1 MIRNFTLLLLL
12 AFCCYSPVAAA
23 SAVPPKSAS
32 VTSVL
37 QARLDSLLTDPMFE
51 QTQLGLYI
59 YDLTADSAIYKH
71 NHRQLMRPASNQK
84 VVTAIAAL
92 DYLGGNYHYATSLYT
107 HGSLCDS
114 LLQGDIFL
122 RGGLDPRLD
131 STDVAAFA
139 QALFEKGV
147 RRIEGN
153 LFLDAS
159 LKDSLLYG
167 WGWCWDDDNPKLSPL
182 LYEGRPSLADRMID
196 ALTETGI
203 DLCGVM
209 CDSLLPDSAELLLT
223 RSHSIDQILMPM
235 MKDSDNLYAESLFYQ
250 MGAKSGEAFP
260 GRDQSIQPV
269 HRLIKRVGLNPADY
283 RIADGSGLSL
293 YNYVTPELLG
303 KILRYAYRNKR
314 IYNHL
319 LPSLPVA
326 GEDGT
331 LRKRMRKGYAH
342 GKVFAKTGTV
352 TGISTLSGY
361 LTAPNGHRLCFSIMN
376 QGLRRVATGRDFQ
389 DRLCEALLTPA
400 DQPWPAQKQ
409 KKNSKR

>member
-1 MIRNFTLLLLL
+1 MRNFTLLLLMV
-12 AFCCYSPVAAA
+12 FCCCS
-23 SAVPPKSAS
+23 SAFAVHAIPPKSLP
-32 VTSVL
+32 VTTVL

-51 QTQLGLYI
+51 HTQLGLYV
-59 YDLTADSAIYKH
+59 YDLTADSAIYKY

-92 DYLGGNYHYATSLYT
+92 DYLGGNYKYTTSLYT
-107 HGSLCDS
+107 HGSICDS

-122 RGGLDPRLD
+122 RGSLDPRLD

-139 QALFEKGV
+139 QALHQKGV

-153 LFLDAS
+153 LFLDVS

-167 WGWCWDDDNPKLSPL
+167 WGWCWDDENPELSPL
-182 LYEGRPSLADRMID
+182 LYEGRPTLADRMIE
-196 ALTETGI
+196 ALTEADI
-203 DLCGVM
+203 DLCGMM
-209 CDSLLPDSAELLLT
+209 CDSIVPDSAQFLFSRT
-223 RSHSIDQILMPM
+223 HTIDQILLPM

-250 MGAKSGEAFP
+250 MGAKSGEPFA
-260 GRDQSIQPV
+260 GRKQCIQPV
-269 HRLIKRVGLNPADY
+269 HRLIKRVGLNPDNY

-303 KILRYAYRNKR
+303 RLLRYAYRNKR

-376 QGLRRVATGRDFQ
+376 QGLRRVAIGRDFQ
-389 DRLCEALLTPA
+389 DRVCEALLTPA
-400 DQPWPAQKQ
+400 DQPWPAQK
-409 KKNSKR
+409 KKTNRKR